1 MKDLASEVDITKKL
15 VVHEPVDIYLI
26 ANMSNMS
33 ADTRQT
39 FHDFRAH
46 NNLPVP
52 TDAQI
57 S

>member
-1 MKDLASEVDITKKL
+1 MKDLASEVYITKKL

-39 FHDFRAH
+39 FHGFRAH